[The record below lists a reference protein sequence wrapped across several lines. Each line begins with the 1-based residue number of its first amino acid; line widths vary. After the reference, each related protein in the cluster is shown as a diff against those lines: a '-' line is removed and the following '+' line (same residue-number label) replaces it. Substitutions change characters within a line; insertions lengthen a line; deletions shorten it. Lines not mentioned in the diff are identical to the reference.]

1 MDLIHD
7 GKLSPNFSF
16 SELIA
21 TKHKDLLEVNRKYA
35 LQPEVLLN
43 LWGLCNLV
51 LQPIREAKGPI
62 TVSSGLRCPE
72 LNKLVGGEATSQ
84 HLFGQAADIVA
95 SNCSLPDLMGWVKSS
110 GLPVGQCILERDR
123 EGREW
128 VHISSPRFSK
138 KNMEFLAAVF
148 EPKAGRMVYAP
159 WVA

>member
-16 SELIA
+16 SELTA
-21 TKHKDLLEVNRKYA
+21 TKHQELLEVNRKYG

-72 LNKLVGGEATSQ
+72 LNKRVGGETTSQ
-84 HLFGQAADIVA
+84 HLFGQAADILPTA
-95 SNCSLPDLMGWVKSS
+95 CSLPDLMGWVKSS
-110 GLPVGQCILERDR
+110 GLPVGQCILERDK

-128 VHISSPRFSK
+128 VHISSPRFFK

-148 EPKAGRMVYAP
+148 EPKAGKMVYAP